1 MLCQEPPLAPKSGDV
16 DPVAKALKE
25 MYDLY
30 AICAGKTAERIK
42 WDEQETLR

>member
-1 MLCQEPPLAPKSGDV
+1 M
-16 DPVAKALKE
+16 DPVAQALKE

-30 AICAGKTAERIK
+30 AICAGMTAERIR